1 MGAQPLPTI
10 GYLFAEPRRPRCRKF
25 PKDVVLETS
34 MMQNLFHYLV
44 RDVILFI
51 AGPCQKQ
58 LCERLHLIGIHAIEQ
73 RASSRS

>member
-1 MGAQPLPTI
+1 
-10 GYLFAEPRRPRCRKF
+10 
-25 PKDVVLETS
+25 

>member
-10 GYLFAEPRRPRCRKF
+10 GYLFGEPHRPRLQKF

-34 MMQNLFHYLV
+34 MMQNLFQYLV

-51 AGPCQKQ
+51 AGPCFLSNFVKDFT
-58 LCERLHLIGIHAIEQ
+58 
-73 RASSRS
+73 